1 MAAISLMN
9 KSLTHNSLSLSC
21 TNHLRTT
28 ISLSLSLFL
37 SLARGRA
44 PAQHL
49 MVMPT
54 ARCRPQTHPLRT
66 VNLSPSASH
75 NHRLINQGLTL
86 ITYSFTKTFNCCL
99 TAIFASTHHLRV
111 SCRLSAVIVAST
123 HHSWVSRLLS
133 TLSSPVAAGHLIHL
147 TSCCGLFPSLL
158 SH

>member
-1 MAAISLMN
+1 MAAISLMH
-9 KSLTHNSLSLSC
+9 KSLTHNNLSLSW

-28 ISLSLSLFL
+28 ISLSL
-37 SLARGRA
+37 AH
-44 PAQHL
+44 AQHL

-54 ARCRPQTHPLRT
+54 ARCHPQTHPLHM

-75 NHRLINQGLTL
+75 NHRLINQGLIL
-86 ITYSFTKTFNCCL
+86 ITYSFTKTFSCCL

-111 SCRLSAVIVAST
+111 SCRLSVVIVAST
-123 HHSWVSRLLS
+123 HHSRVSRLLS

-147 TSCCGLFPSLL
+147 TSRCGLFPSLL